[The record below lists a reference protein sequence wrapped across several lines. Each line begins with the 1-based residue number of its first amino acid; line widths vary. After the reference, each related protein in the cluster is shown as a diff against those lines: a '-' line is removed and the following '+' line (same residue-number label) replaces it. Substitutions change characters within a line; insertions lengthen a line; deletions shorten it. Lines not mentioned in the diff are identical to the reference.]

1 MNLTPKTSAAR
12 VDHVVIEKYL
22 EALFGDYDWQEGEGL
37 CLRGLNEKGVV
48 GGKHFAENAWVRA
61 DGSGRF
67 GAVEPV
73 GIHTERWC
81 EHGHGAF
88 MVPAVVR
95 VGNPGDGAKDADVI
109 AYTSLCLDLDN
120 PEHSEAARAS
130 IEFAIGPASMV
141 VESSPGKLHLYWLFN
156 EPETDTAKVARMRHI
171 LALKTGG
178 DPAFQ
183 RLPQVIRI
191 PGSIHGKGGV
201 KSEVTLLHCD
211 PDCRHSF
218 EFLADKI
225 EEMYQLP
232 FAAAAAPK
240 ELARVGAGA
249 GGGLRFTP
257 DTSAGPSAPGEVEVA
272 GGMLTTTVHEGGTG
286 AVNRW
291 SVFNNVAGHYIH
303 TARLGQI
310 TLAEAKALASGWAAA
325 HMVPTWDAPRFEAE
339 WTGLLDHDIKDKGA
353 ISTAAPLFTRQ
364 DIQAPAENA
373 GKTLPAEVQAN
384 PLLQWAGV
392 LRYPKDVRPVRKWLA
407 KGLVRVGSS
416 HVLAAEG
423 GVGKTLSLM
432 ELAMKVAAPLEGDMW
447 LGCAMDPAHT
457 GGTAVLITA
466 EDDVEECHIRLNA
479 LDPDG
484 SRRERAQYK
493 LLIVPLQQAGGAFP
507 LVEIGAGGIAKASP
521 SWSKMLTR
529 FQKIKDLQLVA
540 IDTLAATLHGE
551 ENASL
556 TLQQYMTALGLVQG
570 RDVAPQASTFVTHHV
585 RKPDKAEPVKTAADM
600 RNAIR
605 GSNALLGAAR
615 MVIGIWE
622 PSGWN
627 TELEKMGRPVEQ
639 GTLFRVAV
647 VKANNSEA
655 LREEK
660 TVVRGESGALVDRTD
675 ELAKLP
681 KYSQAQLAW
690 LFAAIVRA
698 VEANHAYTTTDISE
712 AGQSLPTGLTYTGKQ
727 AEFVKAMVED
737 LKKKGLIFIST
748 DPKSKARIDITK
760 GKLATNPGLYE
771 HDTSEYKPDWT
782 GWKFNSLTGT
792 ITWEVGGKSG
802 IGLPGIPQ

>member
-61 DGSGRF
+61 DGGGGGF
-67 GAVEPV
+67 GSVEPV

-95 VGNPGDGAKDADVI
+95 AGNPGDGAKDADVI

-218 EFLADKI
+218 EFLAERI
-225 EEMYQLP
+225 EEMFPLP

-240 ELARVGAGA
+240 ELARVGGAA
-249 GGGLRFTP
+249 GGGLKFTP
-257 DTSAGPSAPGEVEVA
+257 DTSAGPSAPGEIEVA
-272 GGMLTTTVHEGGTG
+272 GGALTQTVREGGADGIT
-286 AVNRW
+286 RHDQ
-291 SVFNNVAGHYIH
+291 FNKAAGHYIH
-303 TARLGQI
+303 CVRVGEM
-310 TLAEAKALASGWAAA
+310 TLAEARAGAEGWALT
-325 HMVPTWDAPRFEAE
+325 HQVPPWSTDVFEGK
-339 WTGLLDHDIKDKGA
+339 WQGLLKHDISANGA
-353 ISTAAPLFTRQ
+353 LVHTALLTNRAG
-364 DIQAPAENA
+364 IQAPDGAKPSDA
-373 GKTLPAEVQAN
+373 KGIYV
-384 PLLQWAGV
+384 WAAHRWV
-392 LRYPKDVRPVRKWLA
+392 DPNNIPVRKWIVGG
-407 KGLVRVGSS
+407 KGTGLVRVGAS

-423 GVGKTLSLM
+423 GVGKTFALL
-432 ELAMKVAAPLEGDMW
+432 ELAMKIAAPRPGDLW
-447 LGCAMDPAHT
+447 LGQPLDPRHT
-457 GGTAVLITA
+457 NKTAIVITA
-466 EDDVEECHIRLNA
+466 EDDKDELHIRMMA

-484 SRRERAQYK
+484 SRVKQAGDK
-493 LLIVPLQQAGGAFP
+493 LLIIPLLQAGGAFQ
-507 LVEIGAGGIAKASP
+507 LADERTGRVSP
-521 SWSKMLTR
+521 AWQAALDT
-529 FQKIKDLQLVA
+529 FATIPDLALVA

-551 ENASL
+551 ENAAL
-556 TLQQYMTALGLVQG
+556 VLQQYISALNMVQG
-570 RDVAPQASTFVTHHV
+570 VCPGCATMVTHHV
-585 RKPDKAEPVKTAADM
+585 RKADPKAQVLTAADM
-600 RNAIR
+600 RLAIR
-605 GSNALLGAAR
+605 GSNALLGAVR
-615 MVIGIWE
+615 MVIGVWQ
-622 PSGWN
+622 PSNWRS
-627 TELEKMGRPVEQ
+627 ECKRLGRPEEQ
-639 GTLFRVAV
+639 GTVFNMAV

-655 LREEK
+655 LSGERV
-660 TVVRGESGALVDRTD
+660 VVRAPTGALVDITD
-675 ELAKLP
+675 EAAKLP
-681 KYSQAQLAW
+681 EFTNESKAWFLA
-690 LFAAIVRA
+690 AVSRA
-698 VEANHAYTTTDISE
+698 VDEGRAYGRTGANG
-712 AGQSLPTGLTYTGKQ
+712 AGETRHPQLPAGVGVGMGKTQGLIKELIREGRLFEIPTGKL
-727 AEFVKAMVED
+727 
-737 LKKKGLIFIST
+737 KGLLEVRGGPLTLGGVGYQDQGVVGI
-748 DPKSKARIDITK
+748 
-760 GKLATNPGLYE
+760 
-771 HDTSEYKPDWT
+771 PDWT
-782 GWKFNSLTGT
+782 GWKYHSLTDT
-792 ITWEVGGKSG
+792 ILPPSTG
-802 IGLPGIPQ
+802 IDGQASMGLSR